1 MPRMFT
7 NRMLGVPRMFSNRMF
22 SGDSSGGGGGGT
34 YPDPSEVLLGV
45 VYGPTDNLVG
55 TAVPFATPLADL
67 DDANMSA
74 FETSALSG
82 IETIYDVQGVPADY
96 TTDGDT
102 ERIQILIESKQTIID
117 DSGNTR
123 KEVEVVRCSVL
134 CSIVPNPTVGDT
146 VKILASNGTR
156 IYKLT
161 QNPVMSDSHLEW
173 ELEVQRTYLR
183 KVGGVR
189 TVPTN

>member
-7 NRMLGVPRMFSNRMF
+7 NRMMGGVA
-22 SGDSSGGGGGGT
+22 GGGGGGGT
-34 YPDPSEVLLGV
+34 FPDTDDVLLGV
-45 VYGPTDNLVG
+45 IYGPTDNLVG

-67 DDANMSA
+67 DEANMSA
-74 FETSALSG
+74 FETSALAG
-82 IETIYDVQGVPADY
+82 IETIYDVQGVPADW
-96 TTDGDT
+96 TNVDGT
-102 ERIQILIESKQTIID
+102 ERIQILIESKQTILD

-134 CSIVPNPTVGDT
+134 SSIVTNPTVGDT

-161 QNPVMSDSHLEW
+161 QQPVMSDSHLEW